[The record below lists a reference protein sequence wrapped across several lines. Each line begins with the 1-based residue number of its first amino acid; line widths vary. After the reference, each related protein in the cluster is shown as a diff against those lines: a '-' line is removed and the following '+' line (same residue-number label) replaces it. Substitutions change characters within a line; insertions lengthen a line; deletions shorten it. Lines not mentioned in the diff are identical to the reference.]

1 MVAVFAVR
9 RCYCG
14 GVTVEERSADGRSRC
29 GIVQQGAVASGW
41 CTVWRRTE
49 SENSFA
55 SLVLMCC
62 AVEYGPEM
70 AMWFRHSLNCAA
82 INPPSITNSVMGS
95 SKSPQVRGADKARTG
110 REVKKF
116 GQTSS
121 FRPPP
126 KTIPKWTVTEYK
138 PPRKISVRAAP
149 IQCSRRTRARAIFI
163 ITPFLSHAVVL
174 ARSLVARR
182 TRSSRPRGKC
192 FLTWTATAAVRSTRR
207 SLA

>member
-1 MVAVFAVR
+1 MVVLR
-9 RCYCG
+9 S
-14 GVTVEERSADGRSRC
+14 RSARPTADRVVALCSRAPWRAAGVPC
-29 GIVQQGAVASGW
+29 GEGQN
-41 CTVWRRTE
+41 RRILR
-49 SENSFA
+49 F
-55 SLVLMCC
+55 C

-126 KTIPKWTVTEYK
+126 KAIPKWTVTEYK